1 VKQIRNTM
9 RLSFLLLPVLLL
21 LGTSVLAQQD
31 GRNTQTI
38 DFGGETKTEKKQERY
53 RNFTI
58 KTSPITWIY
67 GTQSLEVEREISNHF
82 SLQLGLGMRF
92 KYWREPSWEYPLE
105 DEESFKECDSPLWG
119 QNDLC
124 DDYFD
129 LSYRKVS
136 PGPLVSLSA
145 RYFIAGDGFD
155 GAYLAPTFSYSSL
168 NYQVQ
173 QADETL
179 KSVKRLPDVWQDE
192 SERSFDVVL
201 RGGNQY
207 LRPRVVYEY
216 FFGVGAR
223 INRFKRQ
230 DLGHDDN
237 GYIRNGERSFTK
249 TWVRLE
255 IGVRVGLRL

>member
-1 VKQIRNTM
+1 MKLQF
-9 RLSFLLLPVLLL
+9 FLLLFLLPL
-21 LGTSVLAQQD
+21 HANMLAQQD
-31 GRNTQTI
+31 GKNTQII
-38 DFGGETKTEKKQERY
+38 DFGGEPKTEKKQQRY
-53 RNFTI
+53 RSFTV
-58 KTSPITWIY
+58 KTSPITWVY
-67 GTQSLEVEREISNHF
+67 GTQSLEVEREFSSHL
-82 SLQLGLGMRF
+82 SLQLGLGLRF
-92 KYWREPSWEYPLE
+92 KYRREPSWEYPLE
-105 DEESFKECDSPLWG
+105 DEESLQECDSPLWG
-119 QNDLC
+119 LNDLC
-124 DDYFD
+124 DDYFG

-173 QADETL
+173 QADETHL
-179 KSVKRLPDVWQDE
+179 WNNVVRLPYTWQDE
-192 SERSFDVVL
+192 SERSFDVLL

-207 LRPRVVYEY
+207 LRPRAVYEY
-216 FFGVGAR
+216 FFGVGVR

-237 GYIRNGERSFTK
+237 GNIRNGERSFTK

>member
-1 VKQIRNTM
+1 MK
-9 RLSFLLLPVLLL
+9 LPYLIISILFSLQVS
-21 LGTSVLAQQD
+21 THAQQD
-31 GRNTQTI
+31 GKNTQI
-38 DFGGETKTEKKQERY
+38 IEFGGETKAEKKQERY

-58 KTSPITWIY
+58 KTSPITWVY

-92 KYWREPSWEYPLE
+92 KYRREPSWEYPLE
-105 DEESFKECDSPLWG
+105 DEESFQECDSPLWG
-119 QNDLC
+119 ENDLC

-155 GAYLAPTFSYSSL
+155 GAYLAPTFSFSSL

-173 QADETL
+173 QADETQQWNN
-179 KSVKRLPDVWQDE
+179 VVRLPDTWQDE

-207 LRPRVVYEY
+207 LRPRAVFEY
-216 FFGVGAR
+216 FAGIGAR
-223 INRFKRQ
+223 INHFKRQ

-255 IGVRVGLRL
+255 IGVRIGLRL

>member
-1 VKQIRNTM
+1 MKLPIS
-9 RLSFLLLPVLLL
+9 LLFFLLALQ
-21 LGTSVLAQQD
+21 TSMLAQQD
-31 GRNTQTI
+31 GKNTQII
-38 DFGGETKTEKKQERY
+38 DFGEETKTEKQQQPY
-53 RNFTI
+53 RSFTI
-58 KTSPITWIY
+58 KTSPITWVY
-67 GTQSLEVEREISNHF
+67 GTQSLEVEKEISNHL
-82 SLQLGLGMRF
+82 SLQLGLGLRF
-92 KYWREPSWEYPLE
+92 KYRREPSWEYPLE
-105 DEESFKECDSPLWG
+105 DEESFQECDSPLWG
-119 QNDLC
+119 ENDLC

-136 PGPLVSLSA
+136 AGPLVSLSA

-155 GAYLAPTFSYSSL
+155 GAYLAPTFSFSSL

-173 QADETL
+173 QADETYQWNN
-179 KSVKRLPDVWQDE
+179 VERLPDTWQDE
-192 SERSFDVVL
+192 SERSFDLML

-216 FFGVGAR
+216 FFGVGAS

-237 GYIRNGERSFTK
+237 GNIQNGERSFTK